1 MHGIRSSSIAAV
13 KPQNKEYFT
22 DLKSVVFFNIGIL
35 VLISTVTLLEWR
47 TFLKD
52 YFQSTLLFDRIEA
65 YFLNGLFTDVLC
77 IELPNCFATLI

>member
-65 YFLNGLFTDVLC
+65 YFWPVSSLC
-77 IELPNCFATLI
+77 SRIWA